1 VGSLWAFLS
10 GLWGF
15 LAELLRAWN
24 AEQARQAGRD
34 EQQAQDAQSR
44 LDGIARARQARREV
58 ENDPNPLPKNDPF
71 LRD

>member
-1 VGSLWAFLS
+1 MNGLWAFLT

-24 AEQARQAGRD
+24 SEQARQAGRD
-34 EQQAQDAQSR
+34 EQRAADAQSR
-44 LDGIARARQARREV
+44 LDGIARAKQARREA
-58 ENDPNPLPKNDPF
+58 ENGSAPKNDPF